1 MSELPGTTTLW
12 GGRFAEAAS
21 PLLRQFNDS
30 IPFDKRLWLEDI
42 FGSMAYA
49 SAIADAGLISAEE
62 RDALLAGLEQVA
74 EEWRGG
80 QFQLASGDE
89 DIHTAVE
96 RRLGEL
102 V

>member
-1 MSELPGTTTLW
+1 MSELPITTTLW

-49 SAIADAGLISAEE
+49 NAIAAAGLQDLSYIAVGTDI
-62 RDALLAGLEQVA
+62 RGRLAAGA
-74 EEWRGG
+74 
-80 QFQLASGDE
+80 
-89 DIHTAVE
+89 TAGTVI
-96 RRLGEL
+96 
-102 V
+102 